1 MMARQTCADCSVR
14 KLSLCGTLDDAE
26 LTDLSRIGQ
35 RHRVARGETL
45 AWAGAERTM
54 YGNVLSGALKLTAA
68 TSDGREQT
76 VGTLYPSD
84 FVGRP
89 FERGERFTVTAL
101 ADSELC
107 VFPRGPFE
115 NLLDRHAAMEKQ
127 LMRHAFS
134 ALDDARDQMLSLARR
149 SAAEK
154 IARFLLDMAG
164 RARDNCARATPDGPF
179 TFDLPLN
186 RGQIADLLGL
196 TIETVSRH
204 LTKLKMDGIIA
215 LPAVRAVT
223 IRDETRL
230 RARAG

>member
-1 MMARQTCADCSVR
+1 MMAPQTCADCSAR
-14 KLSLCGTLDDAE
+14 KLSLCGTLNDVE
-26 LTDLSRIGQ
+26 LRDLSRIGQ
-35 RHRVARGETL
+35 RQNVARGETL

-54 YGNVLSGALKLTAA
+54 YGNVLNGALKLTAA

-89 FERGERFTVTAL
+89 FERGEHFTVTAL
-101 ADSELC
+101 ADTELC
-107 VFPRGPFE
+107 IFPSGPFE
-115 NLLDRHAAMEKQ
+115 ELLDRHNAMEKQ
-127 LMRHAFS
+127 LMRQAFS
-134 ALDDARDQMLSLARR
+134 ALDDARAQMLSLARR

-154 IARFLLDMAG
+154 IARFLLDMAE
-164 RARDNCARATPDGPF
+164 RAKDSGARATPDGPL

-204 LTKLKMDGIIA
+204 LTKLKADGIIA
-215 LPAVRAVT
+215 LPGVRAVT
-223 IRDETRL
+223 IRDEARL
-230 RARAG
+230 SARAG